1 MASRKIILSAKTIKL
16 TLTNKIV
23 TCITLLILAKIVKN
37 TLTIKLSK
45 IDINEFGSI
54 SPQESETIN
63 GRCDRFDKLK

>member
-1 MASRKIILSAKTIKL
+1 LFGKTIKL

-23 TCITLLILAKIVKN
+23 TRVTLLILAKIVKN

-54 SPQESETIN
+54 SPQES
-63 GRCDRFDKLK
+63 